1 MGFLDLCW
9 KYKLTYL
16 SYKNY
21 LYVMLCMHK
30 RNKKEQKGTK
40 ISVILKNDNKYD
52 WTFQQVFMYSLL
64 HEKYTNISFPE
75 LADDL
80 NNNCLHLK
88 YNNKTIV
95 LYNCINNGDIHGVFL
110 SEEYKFLNVKN
121 ETVIDIGANIADS
134 SIYFALND
142 AQKIIALEPYP
153 YSYNS
158 AKKNIEIN
166 DLDNKIDLLNAAYGQ
181 DKK

>member
-1 MGFLDLCW
+1 
-9 KYKLTYL
+9 
-16 SYKNY
+16 
-21 LYVMLCMHK
+21 MLCMHK